1 MCECEFCNNSNRFL
15 LTDEFIKNIGFAYS
29 VSREDLETFRTLGI
43 CSIGDLLF
51 ITEDWKKENLKISSI
66 EDNYKRF
73 ENGPE
78 GSGQIY
84 VAELTREQ
92 LNEAL
97 FENLVEGIELWET
110 AANRKLDPRYSIS
123 YLALRNTSHTWW
135 SESVFQEMLES
146 YKADGE

>member
-1 MCECEFCNNSNRFL
+1 MEDRFVSYAEL
-15 LTDEFIKNIGFAYS
+15 RDFFKNGILA
-29 VSREDLETFRTLGI
+29 EDLETFRTLGI

-66 EDNYKRF
+66 EENYKRF

-78 GSGQIY
+78 RTVQIS

-97 FENLVEGIELWET
+97 FEKVVEGIELWET

-135 SESVFQEMLES
+135 SESVFREMLES

>member
-1 MCECEFCNNSNRFL
+1 
-15 LTDEFIKNIGFAYS
+15 
-29 VSREDLETFRTLGI
+29 
-43 CSIGDLLF
+43 
-51 ITEDWKKENLKISSI
+51 LKISSI

-78 GSGQIY
+78 SSGQIS

-97 FENLVEGIELWET
+97 FEKVVEGIELWDT

>member
-1 MCECEFCNNSNRFL
+1 MDDYRFVSYIEL
-15 LTDEFIKNIGFAYS
+15 RNFFKNGILE
-29 VSREDLETFRTLGI
+29 EDLEKLEKLGI
-43 CSIGDLLF
+43 YSIGDLLF
-51 ITEDWKKENLKISSI
+51 ITEDWKKGNLKISSI
-66 EDNYKRF
+66 EESYKRF
-73 ENGPE
+73 EDGPE
-78 GSGQIY
+78 RSGKIF

-97 FENLVEGIELWET
+97 FEKVVEGIELWET

>member
-1 MCECEFCNNSNRFL
+1 MRDRFVSYAELRDFFKNRIL
-15 LTDEFIKNIGFAYS
+15 AK
-29 VSREDLETFRTLGI
+29 DLAAFRTLGI

-66 EDNYKRF
+66 EENYKRF

-78 GSGQIY
+78 KSGQIS

-97 FENLVEGIELWET
+97 FEKVVEGIELWET